1 MKEKIKEYLS
11 QLFAGEYDGGAY
23 CDFNSVAAAATAG
36 KDWLVAIWD
45 KTGANILAIAG
56 QQSLTLNRSADTI
69 EVSTKD
75 TEGGWKASIAGMKE
89 WGIDLEGVYV
99 ASDTTHQT
107 LSEAFTN
114 SDLVCVKIY
123 DAKKK
128 KGLFGGLCAI
138 TDFSLEAPHD
148 DAVTYSLSLSGAG
161 KLTDLTVETPATD
174 TLPQ

>member
-1 MKEKIKEYLS
+1 
-11 QLFAGEYDGGAY
+11 
-23 CDFNSVAAAATAG
+23 
-36 KDWLVAIWD
+36 
-45 KTGANILAIAG
+45 
-56 QQSLTLNRSADTI
+56 
-69 EVSTKD
+69 
-75 TEGGWKASIAGMKE
+75 MKE

-99 ASDTTHQT
+99 ASDTTHQV
-107 LSEAFTN
+107 LSNAFN
-114 SDLVCVKIY
+114 NGSLVCVKIY

-161 KLTDLTVETPATD
+161 KLTDLTVETPETD